1 MSHPSEDFCLT
12 IRANMTPSPTIL
24 IIQTAFLGDVVLAT
38 ALVESIKR
46 GVPSATVDFV
56 VRKGNEGLLANN
68 PGLRH
73 LYIWEKDRK
82 YSSLMDIIHAARS
95 VRYDYVI
102 NVQRFATTG
111 LLTVLSGGKCT
122 IGFDKNPLSFF
133 FTRRIPHSVSK
144 IHEVQRNLRL
154 LEPLGIT
161 SEAKPRLYPSTEDEV
176 IVKTYQSED
185 YITVSPA
192 SIWFTKQFPASQWI
206 EFLERISSVRIFLL
220 GGPSDKSMCDQISS
234 GLQGQLV
241 TSLAGQ
247 LSLLQSAALMSK
259 ARMNYVND
267 SAPLHLASAT
277 NAPVTAVFCSTVP
290 DFGFGP
296 LSDKS
301 FVVQTLEKLDCR
313 PCGLHGYRSCP
324 KGHFKCAT
332 TITTEQLMEP
342 LSGEQ

>member
-1 MSHPSEDFCLT
+1 
-12 IRANMTPSPTIL
+12 MTQPPTIL

-38 ALVESIKR
+38 ALVEAIRRDIPAASI
-46 GVPSATVDFV
+46 DFV

-68 PGLRH
+68 PGLG
-73 LYIWEKDRK
+73 YVYVWDKSRK
-82 YSSLMDIIHAARS
+82 FSSLMDIIHAARS

-102 NVQRFATTG
+102 NVQRFFTTG
-111 LLTVLSGGKCT
+111 LLTILSGAKCT
-122 IGFDKNPLSFF
+122 IGFDKNPMSFF
-133 FTRRIPHSVSK
+133 FTHRIPHSVSNV
-144 IHEVQRNLRL
+144 HEVQRNLKL

-161 SEAKPRLYPSTEDEV
+161 REAKPRLYPSPADEAK
-176 IVKTYQSED
+176 VKAYQSEP
-185 YITVSPA
+185 YISVSPA
-192 SIWFTKQFPASQWI
+192 SVWFTKQFPASQWI
-206 EFLERISSVRIFLL
+206 EFLKRVSSVRIFLL
-220 GGPSDKSMCDQISS
+220 GGPGDQAMCDAIKSALPGES
-234 GLQGQLV
+234 V
-241 TSLAGQ
+241 TNLAGQ

-301 FVVQTLEKLDCR
+301 FIVQTKENLDCR
-313 PCGLHGYRSCP
+313 PCGLHGYRACP

-332 TITTEQLMEP
+332 GISAEQLLET
-342 LSGEQ
+342 LER

>member
-1 MSHPSEDFCLT
+1 MD
-12 IRANMTPSPTIL
+12 IIKANMTQSPTIL

-38 ALVESIKR
+38 ALVESIKHDA
-46 GVPSATVDFV
+46 PSATIDFV
-56 VRKGNEGLLANN
+56 VRRGNEGLLAGN
-68 PGLRH
+68 PGLRKV
-73 LYIWEKDRK
+73 YIWEKERK
-82 YSSLMDIIHAARS
+82 YSSLMEIIHSARS

-111 LLTVLSGGKCT
+111 LLTMLSGGECT

-133 FTRRIPHSVSK
+133 FTHRVTHSLGKV
-144 IHEVQRNLRL
+144 HEVKRNLHL
-154 LEPLGIT
+154 LGPLGIVN
-161 SEAKPRLYPSTEDEV
+161 EAKPRLYPSAADEA
-176 IVKTYQSED
+176 IVKPYQSED

-192 SIWFTKQFPASQWI
+192 SVWFTKQFPANQWI
-206 EFLERISSVRIFLL
+206 EFLKRIASMRIFLL
-220 GGPSDKSMCDQISS
+220 GGPGDKSMCDQISS
-234 GLQGQLV
+234 ALPGLRV

-247 LSLLQSAALMSK
+247 LSLLQSAALMGK

-301 FVVQTLEKLDCR
+301 FVVQTPEKLDCR

-332 TITTEQLMEP
+332 GIATEQLMEV
-342 LSGEQ
+342 LE